1 MTGKK
6 SKSESE
12 AVITNHV
19 DEQTEL
25 LFDYDELWKD
35 FIAEFWREILEKFI
49 PDLYAKADL
58 NHEPEFLDKE
68 LHEITSALEPEGSTS
83 HKRYVDELIKIFL
96 QDGSDE
102 WVLLHIEIQGKDGE
116 NISLRMFRYYC
127 LIFIR
132 YSKNPAA
139 LAILT
144 AKRPKREGE
153 PGIYKSEVFG
163 TSIEYKYNL
172 VKAYA
177 LSDEELTSGNNV
189 VDLFIYSTKIAAKY
203 RKSRKKKL
211 GYMKTIL
218 QLLHDKG
225 FTNRQSMMFI
235 MFLERVMRLGEEK
248 YVLEFDNEVKKI
260 FHEGDERMRRKTVTE
275 TIYESGIAEGRT
287 QGFNQGI
294 NQGITQGI
302 TQGISQGINESRRET
317 SFNLIKLGLL
327 SDEQIAGVTNQT
339 LEDIKNLRIE
349 LNSTK

>member
-6 SKSESE
+6 SNSESE
-12 AVITNHV
+12 AEAEAKSEAVIVTA
-19 DEQTEL
+19 DDGQTESS
-25 LFDYDELWKD
+25 FDYDELWKD
-35 FIAEFWREILEKFI
+35 FIAEFWREILKKFI

-68 LHEITSALEPEGSTS
+68 LHEITSALEPEDSTS

-96 QDGSDE
+96 RDGSDE
-102 WVLLHIEIQGKDGE
+102 WVLLHVEIQGRGGE
-116 NISLRMFRYYC
+116 DISLRMFRYYC

-132 YSKNPAA
+132 HSRNPAA

-153 PGIYKSEVFG
+153 PGIYKTEVFG

-177 LSDEELTSGNNV
+177 LSDEELTSGNSI

-225 FTNRQSMMFI
+225 FTDMQSTIFI
-235 MFLERVMRLGEEK
+235 MFLERVMRLGDEK
-248 YVLEFDNEVKKI
+248 YVLEFDSEVNKI
-260 FHEGDERMRRKTVTE
+260 FNEGDKRMRRKTVAE
-275 TIYESGIAEGRT
+275 RIYESGIADTLRA
-287 QGFNQGI
+287 
-294 NQGITQGI
+294 
-302 TQGISQGINESRRET
+302 T

-327 SDEQIAGVTNQT
+327 SDEQIAEVTEQT
-339 LEDIKNLRIE
+339 LDDIKNLRLE
-349 LNSTK
+349 LEKTK

>member
-1 MTGKK
+1 MTGRK

-12 AVITNHV
+12 AVIMNV

-49 PDLYAKADL
+49 PDLYAKTDL
-58 NHEPEFLDKE
+58 KHEHEFLDKE
-68 LHEITSALEPEGSTS
+68 LHEITSALEPEDSIS
-83 HKRYVDELIKIFL
+83 RKRYVDELMKIFL

-102 WVLLHIEIQGKDGE
+102 WVLLHIEIQDKGGE

-132 YSKNPAA
+132 HSRNPAA

-177 LSDEELTSGNNV
+177 LSDEELTSGNSI
-189 VDLFIYSTKIAAKY
+189 VDLFIYATKIAAKY
-203 RKSRKKKL
+203 RKSRNKKL
-211 GYMKTIL
+211 GYMKIIL

-225 FTNRQSMMFI
+225 FTDRQSMIFI

-248 YVLEFDNEVKKI
+248 YVLEFDNEVNKI
-260 FHEGDERMRRKTVTE
+260 FHEGEERMRRKTVTE
-275 TIYESGIAEGRT
+275 TIYESVLT
-287 QGFNQGI
+287 
-294 NQGITQGI
+294 
-302 TQGISQGINESRRET
+302 ESRRAI
-317 SFNLIKLGLL
+317 SLNLIKLGLL

-339 LEDIKNLRIE
+339 LEDIKNLRLE
-349 LNSTK
+349 LENTK